1 MFVVKELSFSCNW
14 MLFKEHLSQKTHR
27 LYLLVSIQVKQQNN
41 IRYKSGKKKSSDH
54 PGEKVNSTMS
64 I

>member
-1 MFVVKELSFSCNW
+1 